1 MAQRTMDVDMED
13 TVSGPLQF
21 SFISLEQLKKNTK
34 CEAEVIPGLLK
45 RDRSIGGQIMQAKTP
60 LR

>member
-1 MAQRTMDVDMED
+1 MMAQRTMDVDMED

-34 CEAEVIPGLLK
+34 CEAKVVPGLLK
-45 RDRSIGGQIMQAKTP
+45 RGDHSIGGPII
-60 LR
+60 